1 MYVCMYVCMYVYITE
16 NIICNEDVLYVMKF
30 ISIKFSS
37 DADIKFSVIDTIDN
51 LNQKSCK
58 KSMNGKWSQIS
69 IQQKFHKLITY

>member
-1 MYVCMYVCMYVYITE
+1 MYVYITE

-58 KSMNGKWSQIS
+58 KSMNGK
-69 IQQKFHKLITY
+69 